1 MHICE
6 TNTKKGMELESS
18 EFFDPS
24 LEMVELVE
32 DWAQEILEIKEKDA
46 VWESQA
52 AGLLTY
58 LAGEK
63 IPREEAEARARKA
76 LELDPN
82 NYSAFYFLSQ
92 TVDSEGEAIS
102 ILEDAIQRLLGDD
115 KWKDAQQLQVLLAGM
130 ILDLGN
136 KYWEAEEHKDIAIA
150 TYFKIFEVSS
160 SYSIIKE
167 FSTVLNKLAEV
178 EEWSTIVSFLEKIVG
193 DTEEGWYKAGTF
205 VIARYWEEGDSWGTI
220 LERTTKA
227 TDRFDFFSKL
237 FLKAIESNPEP
248 YRMYVI
254 KNNYGN
260 WLFEFEDHE
269 DEAYASW
276 EGALEV
282 IPEQRRWWALEGMSP
297 IVVRNLMKTAAKYPK
312 GSKEAEAWYAK
323 IEAWYND
330 FDATSNKST
339 EPRVAYAHY
348 FKSRGDEQRARE
360 AIRPC
365 IVRCLEMLSD
375 DDLENDYL
383 SFWELNQIFS
393 ALHDLPNDLVAWEML
408 AQSTQATWTEYER
421 KLEVYNQA
429 MAKLAE
435 KEAVDEAGGEED
447 GDDKENEEET
457 SEEKGEQEGVNGE
470 ETATE
475 EEDEEQETSDNAD
488 EEEEAGEAEE
498 EQEVEAEDEDEEEE
512 TPAEPD
518 LARQFIAYC
527 DGQCGTTWVWPSELW
542 TCLSEAGQV
551 QLCQDCYAK
560 IKADELKLKTKICD
574 KNHEHYYIPKR
585 DEDKMASVPKA
596 SVLVGDRVITFEAWK
611 DEIRVKYLD

>member
-1 MHICE
+1 
-6 TNTKKGMELESS
+6 MELESS

-32 DWAQEILEIKEKDA
+32 NWAQEILEITEKDA

-58 LAGEK
+58 LAGEN
-63 IPREEAEARARKA
+63 IPRKEAEARARKA

-92 TVDSEGEAIS
+92 TVESEGEAIS

-136 KYWEAEEHKDIAIA
+136 KYWEDAEHKDIAIA

-160 SYSIIKE
+160 SYFIIKE

-178 EEWSTIVSFLEKIVG
+178 EEWDTIVAFLEKIVG

-205 VIARYWEEGDSWGTI
+205 VIARYWEEGETWGTI

-254 KNNYGN
+254 KNNYGK
-260 WLFEFEDHE
+260 WLFEFEGHE

-276 EGALEV
+276 EGALEI
-282 IPEQRRWWALEGMSP
+282 IPEQRRWWALQGMSP

-323 IEAWYND
+323 IDAFYKDFEATN
-330 FDATSNKST
+330 NKST

-348 FKSRGDEQRARE
+348 FTSRGDTQRARE

-365 IVRCLEMLSD
+365 VVRCLEMLSD

-383 SFWELNQIFS
+383 SYWELNQIFS
-393 ALHDLPNDLVAWEML
+393 ALHDMPNDLVAWEML
-408 AQSTQATWTEYER
+408 AQSTLATWTEYER

-435 KEAVDEAGGEED
+435 KEAADEAGGEED
-447 GDDKENEEET
+447 GESEENEEET
-457 SEEKGEQEGVNGE
+457 NEEEGDQEEVNGEKSAIDDEDEQEGTG
-470 ETATE
+470 
-475 EEDEEQETSDNAD
+475 DNAD
-488 EEEEAGEAEE
+488 EEVEAGEAEE
-498 EQEVEAEDEDEEEE
+498 EQEGEAEDEEQEEEEE
-512 TPAEPD
+512 TPVEPE
-518 LARQFIAYC
+518 LARQNIAFC
-527 DGQCGTTWVWPSELW
+527 DGQCGNFWAWPSELW

-551 QLCQDCYAK
+551 QLCNDCHAK
-560 IKADELKLKTKICD
+560 LMADEQKLTTKICD

-585 DEDKMASVPKA
+585 DEERMASVPKG
-596 SVLVGDRVITFEAWK
+596 SVLVGERVVTFEAWK
-611 DEIRVKYLD
+611 DEIRAKYLD